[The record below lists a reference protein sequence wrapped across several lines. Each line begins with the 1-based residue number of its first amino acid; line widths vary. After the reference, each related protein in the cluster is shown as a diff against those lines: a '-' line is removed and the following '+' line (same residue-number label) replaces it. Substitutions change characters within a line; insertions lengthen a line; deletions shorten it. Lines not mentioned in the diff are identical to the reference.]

1 MKTLVITDQRGEIA
15 GLARY
20 EDEQVEG
27 GPDKIELEPL
37 EGQRVH
43 EIELPRELEGID
55 SVIDLYKAFE
65 ADYTVDPD
73 SGKLTRNKGDASA

>member
-1 MKTLVITDQRGEIA
+1 MKTLIITDQRGEIA

-20 EDEQVEG
+20 EYEQVEG
-27 GPDKIELEPL
+27 GPEKIELEPL

-55 SVIDLYKAFE
+55 SVIDLYTAVE
-65 ADYTVDPD
+65 TDYILDPD
-73 SGKLTRNKGDASA
+73 SGKLTPNKGASA

>member
-1 MKTLVITDQRGEIA
+1 MKTLVITDQRGEIE
-15 GLARY
+15 GIVRY

-27 GPDKIELEPL
+27 GPEKIELEPL

-55 SVIDLYKAFE
+55 SVIDLYTAVG
-65 ADYTVDPD
+65 AD
-73 SGKLTRNKGDASA
+73 

>member
-1 MKTLVITDQRGEIA
+1 MKTLIITDQRGEIA

-27 GPDKIELEPL
+27 GPEKIELEPL

-55 SVIDLYKAFE
+55 SVIDLYKAVE
-65 ADYTVDPD
+65 TDYTLDPD
-73 SGKLTRNKGDASA
+73 SRRLTPNKGASA

>member
-1 MKTLVITDQRGEIA
+1 MKTLVITDQRGEIE
-15 GLARY
+15 GIVRY

-27 GPDKIELEPL
+27 GPEKIELEPL

-55 SVIDLYKAFE
+55 SVIDLYTAVG
-65 ADYTVDPD
+65 ADYTLDPD
-73 SGKLTRNKGDASA
+73 SGKLTPNKGASA